1 MPILGLMTTEQFSSD
16 RFKNIRRS
24 VFYFYPNGTAPLLGL
39 LSLMKEEVTND
50 PEFKWY
56 EKRLVQQTTT
66 AANISTTI
74 AFYKTVDATW
84 ATWTIADGNI
94 TFATTTQYGV
104 KVAAGGTAQFRVGH
118 IFKMNVIDTNAA
130 SQELQGRITYVDATN
145 DRLAFLPVRVPT
157 VAVDYDSASNAGAEI
172 LVIGN
177 AFAEGALSQS
187 GTAGTSTLNVYNAP
201 INPSN
206 YTQIFRTP
214 YQITGT
220 ALKTSA
226 KFDEDG
232 IFPDMAKDAAVNHMR
247 ELEFAFLFGNSL
259 QYTSGSTVLRNT
271 GGVLYFL
278 RLWEA
283 ADSIYRGGTGAAA
296 ITADTSDDKRIIVNA
311 SGSMS
316 LNQYDGYL
324 ERIFRNVKN
333 KNNEILALCGSGY
346 LLNMNKAYEG
356 KAVLESSIPM
366 TETYG
371 MNVVGH
377 QTPFGKIWYKTH
389 PLFSLNPTMR
399 FNAVYLDV
407 GNLKYRPLAGR
418 DTELLRDRQPN
429 NADYIEHEYLTEA
442 GLEVDAPEAHMYIQN
457 FATVGV

>member
-1 MPILGLMTTEQFSSD
+1 MPILGLMTTEQFSSE

-24 VFYFYPNGTAPLLGL
+24 VFYFYPNGTAPLIGL

-56 EKRLVQQTTT
+56 EKRLTQQRTTS
-66 AANISTTI
+66 AYISTTVTFNS
-74 AFYKTVDATW
+74 AVSADF
-84 ATWTIADGNI
+84 ATWTTATGNF
-94 TFATTTQYGV
+94 TMAVGTQYGV
-104 KVAAGGTAQFRVGH
+104 KVASGGTAQFRVGH
-118 IFKMNVIDTNAA
+118 IFKMNVTTITPDT
-130 SQELQGRITYVDATN
+130 QEIQGRVTYVDAAN
-145 DRLAFLPVRVPT
+145 NRLAFVCVLAPT
-157 VAVDYDSASNAGAEI
+157 ADVDFDAAITGTEI

-187 GTAGTSTLNVYNAP
+187 GTAALSTLNVYNEP

-226 KFDEDG
+226 KFDVEG
-232 IFPDMAKDAAVNHMR
+232 IYPDQAKEAAVNHMR
-247 ELEFAFLFGNSL
+247 EMEFAFIFGQSNQFS
-259 QYTSGSTVLRNT
+259 SGSTIVRNT

-283 ADSIYRGGTGAAA
+283 ANSIYRGGSGAAA
-296 ITADTSDDKRIIVNA
+296 ITADSSDDKRIIVNS
-311 SGSMS
+311 SGILSI
-316 LNQYDGYL
+316 QAYEGYL

-333 KNNEILALCGSGY
+333 KNNEILALCGSGF
-346 LLNMNKAYEG
+346 LLTMNNAYAG
-356 KAVLESSIPM
+356 KAVLQASVPM

-389 PLFSLNPTMR
+389 PLFSLNPTLR
-399 FNAVYLDV
+399 FNGLFLDV

-418 DTELLRDRQPN
+418 DTELLKNRQPN
-429 NADYIEHEYLTEA
+429 NADYIEHEWLTES
-442 GLEVDAPEAHMYIQN
+442 GLETDAPESHMYIQN
-457 FATVGV
+457 VANWAP

>member
-1 MPILGLMTTEQFSSD
+1 MPILGLMTSEQFASE
-16 RFKNIRRS
+16 RFKNVRRS
-24 VFYFYPNGTAPLLGL
+24 VFYYFPNGTAPLIGL

-56 EKRLVQQTTT
+56 EKRLVQQRTT
-66 AANISTTI
+66 AANIATTI
-74 AFYKTVDATW
+74 VFYKTVSADFG
-84 ATWTIADGNI
+84 TWTAADGNI
-94 TFATTTQYGV
+94 TVDTTTQYGV
-104 KVAAGGTAQFRVGH
+104 KVATGGTAQFRAGH
-118 IFKMNVIDTNAA
+118 IFKMNVIDANAA
-130 SQELQGRITYVDATN
+130 VQELQGRVTYVDAAN
-145 DRLAFLPVRVPT
+145 HRLAFLAVRAPT
-157 VAVDYDSASNAGAEI
+157 AAVDYDAANAGAEI

-187 GTAGTSTLNVYNAP
+187 GTPGTSTLNVYNEP
-201 INPSN
+201 INPAN

-226 KFDEDG
+226 KFDVEG

-247 ELEFAFLFGNSL
+247 ELEFAFIFGNSL

-283 ADSIYRGGTGAAA
+283 ANSIYRGGTGAAA
-296 ITADTSDDKRIIVNA
+296 ITADTEDDKRIITNS
-311 SGSMS
+311 SGTLS
-316 LNQYDGYL
+316 LNAYNGYL

-333 KNNEILALCGSGY
+333 KNNEILALCGSGF
-346 LLNMNKAYEG
+346 LLTMNNAYEG
-356 KAVLESSIPM
+356 KAVLQSSIPM
-366 TETYG
+366 EDTYG
-371 MNVVGH
+371 MNVIGH
-377 QTPFGKIWYKTH
+377 QTPFGKVWYRTH
-389 PLFSLNPTMR
+389 PLFSMNPTLR
-399 FNAVYLDV
+399 FNALFLDV

-418 DTELLRDRQPN
+418 DTELLKNRQPN

-442 GLEVDAPEAHMYIQN
+442 GLEVDAPEAHMYLQN
-457 FATVGV
+457 VANWAP

>member
-1 MPILGLMTTEQFSSD
+1 MPILGLMTTEQFASE
-16 RFKNIRRS
+16 RFKNVRRS
-24 VFYFYPNGTAPLLGL
+24 VFYFYPNGTAPLIGL

-56 EKRLVQQTTT
+56 EKRLVQQRTT
-66 AANISTTI
+66 AANISSTI
-74 AFYKTVDATW
+74 VFYKTVSADFN
-84 ATWTIADGNI
+84 TWTTADGNI
-94 TFATTTQYGV
+94 TVDTVTQYGL
-104 KVAAGGTAQFRVGH
+104 KVASTAQFRVGH
-118 IFKMNVIDTNAA
+118 IFKMNIIDANGAT
-130 SQELQGRITYVDATN
+130 QELQGRITYVDAGN
-145 DRLAFLPVRVPT
+145 ARLAFYAVRVPT
-157 VAVDYDSASNAGAEI
+157 ANVDYDAAGNAGSEV

-187 GTAGTSTLNVYNAP
+187 GSAGLSTLNVYNEP

-226 KFDEDG
+226 KFDAEG
-232 IFPDMAKDAAVNHMR
+232 IFPDLAKDAAVNHMR
-247 ELEFAFLFGNSL
+247 ELEFAFIFGNSL
-259 QYTSGSTVLRNT
+259 QYTSGSTVVRNT

-283 ADSIYRGGTGAAA
+283 ANSIYRGGTGAAA
-296 ITADTSDDKRIIVNA
+296 ITADTDDDKRIITNS
-311 SGSMS
+311 SGTLSIDAYNS
-316 LNQYDGYL
+316 YL

-333 KNNEILALCGSGY
+333 KNNEILALCGSGF
-346 LLNMNKAYEG
+346 LLTLNNAYAG
-356 KAVLESSIPM
+356 KAVLQTSVPM

-377 QTPFGKIWYKTH
+377 QTPFGKVWYRTH
-389 PLFSLNPTMR
+389 PLFSLNPTLR
-399 FNAVYLDV
+399 YNGLFLDV

-418 DTELLRDRQPN
+418 DTELLKNRQPN

-442 GLEVDAPEAHMYIQN
+442 GLEVNAPEAHMYLQN
-457 FATVGV
+457 VANWAP